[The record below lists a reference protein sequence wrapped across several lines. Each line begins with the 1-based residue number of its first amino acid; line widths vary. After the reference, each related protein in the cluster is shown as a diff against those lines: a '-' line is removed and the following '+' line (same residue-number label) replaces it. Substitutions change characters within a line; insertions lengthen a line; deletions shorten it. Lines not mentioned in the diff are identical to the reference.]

1 MSLIKN
7 KLLLLFHSGINREIT
22 FIEKCF
28 SLFRKGMIILFLI
41 VTSFHTSYSQV
52 PKDDIKE
59 NLLEESTE
67 SNDAVTQDYESIEDL
82 SNSLVKNPINLNKA
96 SGEDLQQLVELHL
109 LNDLQVNAFLNYRQ
123 KLGELI
129 SIYELQAVPYFDVPT
144 IENILPYI
152 TIDKDIT
159 NYNASLKELLTRGDY
174 MLLLR
179 GQQILETQKGY
190 TPVDSSS
197 RSYTRYSG
205 SPQTLYARF
214 RYNFGTRLSYGVTAQ
229 KDAGE
234 EFFKGTQPGGFDFYS
249 AHFFIRGNKFL
260 KSLAVGDYELRFGQ
274 GLIMCTGF
282 STGKSP
288 MVLQILKGGR
298 TLRPYASVN
307 EYNFFR
313 GAAVELGKGKFA
325 ATGFFSYKK
334 IDAGIVTVDTVS
346 EMGDVIS
353 SYGGDGYH
361 RTPTEIA
368 KKNVVPQTVYGG
380 NIKYSGTRLQIGTSA
395 FQSLIDATVNKQI
408 YPYNQFSTPN
418 NQLTNASVDYNYQ
431 IGNVNLF
438 GEAAM
443 SGNGGKGILQGMLIS
458 LDPKVDMSLLY
469 RNYERNFQTLY
480 SSGFGESSV
489 PNNEKGLYTGISI
502 RPVARWQ
509 LDGYIDFSNKP
520 WLDFMTDAPSH
531 NTDYFTQL
539 TWTPSKTIEIYA
551 RYKDESKQTNFTNNT
566 TPIDYLTVARRQN
579 ARFNVKFKASSSVSF
594 QSRVEW
600 VKFHQ
605 QTVTPSYGYLV
616 FQDIIYKSLSAPLAV
631 TLRYCL
637 FDVDSYDARI
647 YTYESDVLY
656 GYSIPSFQNRGSRF
670 YILTRYSL
678 NRHVDFW
685 IRYAQT
691 YYTNIKTIGSGLD
704 NIEQPKKSEVKVEMR
719 LRF

>member
-7 KLLLLFHSGINREIT
+7 RLLPLAHFVINRETPSINKSLLLFRNGVIV
-22 FIEKCF
+22 
-28 SLFRKGMIILFLI
+28 LFFI
-41 VTSFHTSYSQV
+41 VTGFHRSFSQI

-59 NLLEESTE
+59 DLLEESTE
-67 SNDAVTQDYESIEDL
+67 SNDAVTQDYESLDDL
-82 SNSLVKNPINLNKA
+82 SNSLIKNPINLNKA
-96 SGEDLQQLVELHL
+96 TGEDLQQLVELHL
-109 LNDLQVNAFLNYRQ
+109 LNDLQVGSFLNYRQ
-123 KLGELI
+123 KLGDLI
-129 SIYELQAVPYFDVPT
+129 SIYELQAVPYFDVST
-144 IENILPYI
+144 IENVLPYI
-152 TIDKDIT
+152 TLDKDIT
-159 NYNASLKELLTRGDY
+159 NYNATLKEMLTQGNY

-179 GQQILETQKGY
+179 GQQILEAQKGY
-190 TPVDSSS
+190 TSIDSSS

-234 EFFKGTQPGGFDFYS
+234 EFFKGSQPNGFDFYS
-249 AHFFIRGNKFL
+249 AHFFVRGNKLL

-288 MVLQILKGGR
+288 MVLQIQKGGR

-313 GAAVELGKGKFA
+313 GVAAEAGKGKFT

-334 IDAGIVTVDTVS
+334 IDAGMATVDTVS
-346 EMGDVIS
+346 EWGDIIS

-361 RTPTEIA
+361 RTLTEIA

-380 NIKYSGTRLQIGTSA
+380 NIKYTDTRLQIGASA
-395 FQSLIDATVNKQI
+395 FQSFIDATINKQI
-408 YPYNQFSTPN
+408 YPYNQFSTPS
-418 NQLTNASVDYNYQ
+418 NQLTNASVDYSYQ
-431 IGNVNLF
+431 TGNINLF

-443 SGNGGKGILQGMLIS
+443 SGNGGKGFLQGLLIS
-458 LDPKVDMSLLY
+458 LDPRVDMSLLY
-469 RNYERNFQTLY
+469 RNYSRDFQSLY
-480 SSGFGESSV
+480 ARGFGESSV
-489 PNNEKGLYTGISI
+489 PNNERGLYAGISL
-502 RPVARWQ
+502 RPVAHWQ
-509 LDGYIDFSNKP
+509 LDGYVDFSNKP
-520 WLDFMTDAPSH
+520 WLDFLVDAPSH

-539 TWTPSKTIEIYA
+539 TWTPAKTIELYV

-566 TPIDYLTVARRQN
+566 TPMDYLTVARRQS
-579 ARFNVKFKASSSVSF
+579 ARFNIKFKASSAVSL
-594 QSRVEW
+594 QSRIEW
-600 VKFHQ
+600 AKFHQ
-605 QTVTPSYGYLV
+605 QTVTPFYGYLV
-616 FQDIIYKSLSAPLAV
+616 FQDIVYKSLSAPLAV

-637 FDVDSYDARI
+637 FDVGSYDARI

-670 YILTRYSL
+670 YILTRYAL
-678 NRHVDFW
+678 NRHIDFW

-704 NIEQPKKSEVKVEMR
+704 NIDQPKKSEVKVEMR
-719 LRF
+719 LKF